1 MILTLDS
8 FEKGLYDLA
17 YAGKRWIYVPRT
29 AGQQFALAIV
39 VVGRAGKTEI
49 PAEICSS
56 NDFEEL
62 ASYAKLLNSER
73 EARWQ
78 TGESRAIPEVA

>member
-1 MILTLDS
+1 MSCHSNAHINLRGQTS
-8 FEKGLYDLA
+8 IW
-17 YAGKRWIYVPRT
+17 KRPPIINP
-29 AGQQFALAIV
+29 GQQFALAIV

-49 PAEICSS
+49 PAAICSG
-56 NDFEEL
+56 NDFEEM
-62 ASYAKLLNSER
+62 ASYVKLLNSER